1 MEKTTEKVI
10 VITGASSGIG
20 AAAAKALA
28 KSGHK
33 LILVAR
39 RENKLQELV
48 TSIEAEGGEAKY
60 ILADVSQLE
69 KNQEIAKFALDF
81 YGRIDIWINNAGLMP
96 LSEFSKGLIEEWDQ
110 MIDVNLKGTLY
121 GIDAALPIMRQQ
133 KSGHFI
139 NVASLSAHQ
148 SGATT
153 GVYAATKFGVWAA
166 SEALRQEE
174 AAAKSNVRVT
184 VISPGAVDTE
194 LPHHASDQTVK
205 ENLAGFYSAL
215 AIPAEEVAR
224 CIQFAIDTP
233 VNTSINEIVI
243 RPTAQVL

>member
-1 MEKTTEKVI
+1 MSKVI

-20 AAAAKALA
+20 EASARTLA
-28 KSGHK
+28 QAGHR
-33 LILVAR
+33 LVLAAR
-39 RENKLQELV
+39 RQDRLETLV
-48 TSIEAEGGEAKY
+48 ESIREAGGETTY
-60 ILADVSQLE
+60 VLADVAKREDSQ
-69 KNQEIAKFALDF
+69 KVAQTALDT
-81 YGRIDIWINNAGLMP
+81 YGRIDVWVNNAGLMP
-96 LSEFSKGLIEEWDQ
+96 LSEFAKGLVSEWDQ

-121 GIDAALPIMRQQ
+121 GIDAALPTMREQ
-133 KSGHFI
+133 KAGHFI

-174 AAAKSNVRVT
+174 AMAQSNIRVT

-194 LPHHASDQTVK
+194 LPQHASDEGVK
-205 ENLAGFYSAL
+205 EGLAGFYVAL
-215 AIPAEEVAR
+215 AIPAEQVAR
-224 CIQFAIDTP
+224 TIQFAIDTP
-233 VNTSINEIVI
+233 ENTSINEIII